1 MPLPKVFNFFP
12 KKFAKGLSSRARW
25 VLPLGATR
33 GGIWWVLMGS
43 AGFNCRVA
51 LLDSASRFR
60 WVPLVFLCIGLGIS
74 LDKVLID
81 SYMVL
86 KRHSS

>member
-1 MPLPKVFNFFP
+1 MGFGGF
-12 KKFAKGLSSRARW
+12 RW
-25 VLPLGATR
+25 VLVGSN
-33 GGIWWVLMGS
+33 GFWWVLMGS